1 MEKMYKDDLRDILE
15 ELPCPEVILSVDCK
29 GKKDLM
35 TATAMWLS
43 YDPVIVAIYIR
54 PDRMTHDLVKEAR
67 EFAINVCSEEQAP
80 LALDVGTSTGREA
93 DKIKQFNI
101 KTAKAQFIR
110 SPLIDGCVANYEC
123 KVVNSFEIGNHTCF
137 LGLVVGYRKDNNLKP
152 LNRFR
157 GKTYKLGEALAEVK
171 IEYPH

>member
-15 ELPCPEVILSVDCK
+15 ELPCPEVILSVNCN

-35 TATAMWLS
+35 TATAMWVS

-54 PDRMTHDLVKEAR
+54 PDRMTHDLVKDAR
-67 EFAINVCSEEQAP
+67 EFAINVCSEEQAS
-80 LALDVGTSTGREA
+80 LALDVGTSTGREE
-93 DKIKQFNI
+93 DKIKKFNI
-101 KTAKAQFIR
+101 KTVNAQFIR
-110 SPLIDGCVANYEC
+110 SPLLAGCVANYEC